1 MPLSFVAD
9 EDCVN
14 TVKSWL
20 IDGNYYINNLPPSLS
35 LFVQVNDDVKKCL
48 SLDAFRF
55 AAHSAQTVFEIER
68 SAAFPNLTAWRV
80 IQTYYAAYF
89 SAHAILRF
97 FGKSFSHLE
106 PGHVKF
112 LNARCSSEAGYNPKI
127 PSSYYLI
134 EFNHQSQNLSFIK
147 QDESHKDLWKC
158 FHSLT
163 QGISSSLLLGIA
175 SKQRRENLSQKFSE
189 LGDVLT
195 LRGRFPSGNWLSVIR
210 NEVNYKSLHGTWY
223 PFSKNNPRFA
233 DIFGR
238 IGDWR
243 SGNNYINDI
252 ANTKSD
258 LERFVLSSFMV
269 INIALS
275 LSYDYQKISNKAG
288 RRSSHFSRLIM
299 HSAAAA

>member
-1 MPLSFVAD
+1 MSSSFVAD
-9 EDCVN
+9 EDC
-14 TVKSWL
+14 TYTIKSWI
-20 IDGNYYINNLPPSLS
+20 IDGNYYINNSPPRLS

-68 SAAFPNLTAWRV
+68 SKAYTNLTAWRV

-112 LNARCSSEAGYNPKI
+112 LNARCLSEAGYDPKL
-127 PSSYYLI
+127 PSSYYQI
-134 EFNHQSQNLSFIK
+134 AFDHQSQSLLFLK

-163 QGISSSLLLGIA
+163 QSISTNLLSGIA
-175 SKQRRENLSQKFSE
+175 SKERREDLSQKFSD
-189 LGDVLT
+189 LSDVLT

-223 PFSKNNPRFA
+223 PFSRNNPRFSE
-233 DIFGR
+233 ILSR

-243 SGNNYINDI
+243 SGDNNIGNFV
-252 ANTKSD
+252 NTKND
-258 LERFVLSSFMV
+258 LERFVLCSFLIV
-269 INIALS
+269 NIALS
-275 LSYDYQKISNKAG
+275 LCYDYQKISDKAG
-288 RRSSHFSRLIM
+288 RRSFHFSRLIM
-299 HSAAAA
+299 HSAEAA